1 RRTLLSSNL
10 RGQRPFRP
18 GDAAPTQRRCGC
30 APRDTGW
37 PRWGARPRR
46 GTGAPMKGVQ
56 QTQWKP
62 SYKGFSAGGSWGQS
76 GKGSSGGSDS
86 AKGAS
91 SGKGSWGGGGGCGG
105 CGGWG
110 GGWGEKGDSKGWGKG
125 GWGWGGGKGRK
136 YPSGPTLSRAR
147 VTNEPVTGE
156 VTEWKGKYGWIRP
169 TVPVEHPQASRRQG
183 LIYVSMSDLQGGLE
197 ALTVGSLCQFHVF
210 CDASGLGAEE
220 VIGS

>member
-1 RRTLLSSNL
+1 
-10 RGQRPFRP
+10 
-18 GDAAPTQRRCGC
+18 
-30 APRDTGW
+30 
-37 PRWGARPRR
+37 
-46 GTGAPMKGVQ
+46 MKGVQ

-62 SYKGFSAGGSWGQS
+62 SYKGFSAGGSWTGQ
-76 GKGSSGGSDS
+76 KGSSDS
-86 AKGAS
+86 GNG
-91 SGKGSWGGGGGCGG
+91 GKGK
-105 CGGWG
+105 
-110 GGWGEKGDSKGWGKG
+110 GEKGWGWNNWDSKGSDKGWDKGWGKG
-125 GWGWGGGKGRK
+125 WGWGGKGKGSRS
-136 YPSGPTLSRAR
+136 PSGPTLSRAR
-147 VTNEPVTGE
+147 VSNEPVTGE